1 MWNNNLFPKIHFH
14 PALLLFIIISV
25 LTGTFV
31 ELFILFSIVLF
42 HELGHYLMAVKFN
55 WRIRKIML
63 WIFGGVMDTEEHGT
77 RPIYEEMLVICAG
90 PFQHLILQFI
100 IVIVSEAHLFSQSI
114 LDLLFYYNTVIFL
127 FNLLPIFP
135 LDGGKLVQLFIS
147 KYIPYKKAYYFTV
160 FFSMVV
166 CLLLLVLQIAVFSF
180 TLSTFF
186 LFIFLFMENRMEW
199 KRRTYA
205 FIRFLLKRYEKH
217 NKLRKQTS
225 PIQVMASD
233 SLMDVF
239 SNFYRERN
247 HTIYIKY
254 PNHTT
259 QVLHESV
266 CLHHFFSRKGYIQ
279 TIGEVADKM
288 K

>member
-1 MWNNNLFPKIHFH
+1 MWNNLFPKIHFH
-14 PALLLFIIISV
+14 PVLLLFIIISF

-135 LDGGKLVQLFIS
+135 LDGGKLLQLFIS
-147 KYIPYKKAYYFTV
+147 KYIPYKKAYYYTV

-247 HTIYIKY
+247 HTICIKY